1 MQKRPVTWGVS
12 NGGEVLSRW
21 GLPLKK
27 GTYVHRQ
34 LYIVSLIVS
43 LTKNFVP
50 TPTPKSRVDSGRS
63 PLAREKITMQI
74 HLSDEKEEAFR
85 AILFI
90 MEHSDYHRGWSD
102 ENIWTYIIGPL
113 ANNKVLVQYN
123 QEGVPIA
130 FCTYAFLTEDRESS
144 YMADSASLQISDFE
158 SEDGTL
164 WCIDFAAPFGGCRET
179 IRNMRKFFKDTY
191 GEGTKARI
199 FRTRKKR
206 YGWMIA

>member
-1 MQKRPVTWGVS
+1 MGPPLEAVGACVC
-12 NGGEVLSRW
+12 VLYAAAS
-21 GLPLKK
+21 
-27 GTYVHRQ
+27 
-34 LYIVSLIVS
+34 IIS

-50 TPTPKSRVDSGRS
+50 TPTLKSRVDSRRS
-63 PLAREKITMQI
+63 PLVREKITMQI

-199 FRTRKKR
+199 YRTRKKR
-206 YGWMIA
+206 YGGMIA